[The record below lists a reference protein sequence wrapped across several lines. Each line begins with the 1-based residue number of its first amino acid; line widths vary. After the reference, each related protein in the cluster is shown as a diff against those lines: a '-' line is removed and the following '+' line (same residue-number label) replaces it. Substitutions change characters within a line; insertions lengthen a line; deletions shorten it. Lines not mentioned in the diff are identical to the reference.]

1 MVRLLRIFQ
10 VLRLEKYT
18 RAVKSLIRVVY
29 HNREILGSAVTLAF
43 ILLYFTST
51 GLYYK
56 NRHTD
61 PAQYGSIP
69 QTMYL
74 GVLMLTGQGEPE
86 GDMDAVTKIV
96 VTVTA
101 LASVPLF
108 GIFAAMLGWGF
119 EAEAER
125 FLRDRK
131 LLKKKKA
138 AMEKDETLL
147 GSQRFTFGKKVPD
160 ELVPQ
165 FIPSDI
171 SSSTPVFN
179 TSSHYETSS
188 DEAQSC
194 SSSSECENEF
204 EPNEN
209 DIQLS
214 RMDNNQL
221 SYAVEDL
228 RLKLLDCMNDIS
240 RVQVQLQRVTKTR
253 DDDEA
258 RRKEHD
264 ACRRTVTS

>member
-1 MVRLLRIFQ
+1 
-10 VLRLEKYT
+10 
-18 RAVKSLIRVVY
+18 
-29 HNREILGSAVTLAF
+29 
-43 ILLYFTST
+43 
-51 GLYYK
+51 
-56 NRHTD
+56 
-61 PAQYGSIP
+61 
-69 QTMYL
+69 
-74 GVLMLTGQGEPE
+74 MLTGQGEPE

-125 FLRDRK
+125 FLKDRK

-138 AMEKDETLL
+138 AIQDETLS

-160 ELVPQ
+160 ELVSQ
-165 FIPSDI
+165 LIPSDI

-188 DEAQSC
+188 DEPLSC
-194 SSSSECENEF
+194 SSEECENEF

-228 RLKLLDCMNDIS
+228 RLKLLDCMNDLS

-253 DDDEA
+253 DDEECLQDLLDVAIPADTTLAEEQSPSDLPKIA
-258 RRKEHD
+258 ERGESMITEQGDSK
-264 ACRRTVTS
+264 